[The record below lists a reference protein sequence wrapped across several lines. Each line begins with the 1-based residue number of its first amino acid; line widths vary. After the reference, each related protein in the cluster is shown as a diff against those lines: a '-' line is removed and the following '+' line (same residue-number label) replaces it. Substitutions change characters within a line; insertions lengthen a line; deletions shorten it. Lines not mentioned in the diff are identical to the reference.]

1 VSVQPQAGAGDSNTS
16 RPQPDV
22 RLTFASGGWVLAL
35 AGFLCLGVLAWA
47 LAGPLTG
54 VKERGDGTNAETY
67 GFDLSSCLV
76 DRAALTG
83 SGRPRDF
90 LTPLNHP
97 AILRGLDVEELNSR
111 LRSEQHLK
119 YLVPG
124 DRVVGI
130 VVNGVARAYPVPVL
144 NRHEIVND
152 EIAGVPIAVT
162 FSPLCD
168 APVVVER
175 SIRGEA
181 VEFAVSGLLFN
192 GNLVMYERRPET
204 SGGAEPPKEP
214 SLWCQLQARAISG
227 EEAKRGT
234 TLRVV
239 PGVNLTTWAD
249 WMARHPDTTV
259 IDADPLRRRQYR
271 EISYERYL
279 DSDEMLAA
287 VTPAPIAEEAYGIKS
302 RIIALVKGGESRVYP
317 VEALLQRMEIAGSF
331 EDDFAGEMLRFSRAA
346 QPAGSS
352 RGHVFVEV
360 VSRRSARTG
369 ILPSSGNHADGVADA
384 EPDSKEIEV
393 YPCLWFAWQRVRDG
407 G

>member
-1 VSVQPQAGAGDSNTS
+1 
-16 RPQPDV
+16 
-22 RLTFASGGWVLAL
+22 
-35 AGFLCLGVLAWA
+35 
-47 LAGPLTG
+47 
-54 VKERGDGTNAETY
+54 
-67 GFDLSSCLV
+67 
-76 DRAALTG
+76 
-83 SGRPRDF
+83 
-90 LTPLNHP
+90 
-97 AILRGLDVEELNSR
+97 LDVEDLNSK

-175 SIRGEA
+175 SIRGET

-192 GNLVMYERRPET
+192 GNLVMYDRRPET
-204 SGGAEPPKEP
+204 SGEAAPAKEP

-234 TLRVV
+234 ALRVV

-249 WMARHPDTTV
+249 WMARHPNTTV

-279 DSDEMLAA
+279 DSNEMLAA
-287 VTPAPIAEEAYGIKS
+287 VTPAPVAEEAYGIKS
-302 RIIALVKGGESRVYP
+302 RVIALVKGGESRVYP
-317 VEALLQRMEIAGSF
+317 VEALLQRMEITGSF

-360 VSRRSARTG
+360 ASRRLGFAGTPT
-369 ILPSSGNHADGVADA
+369 PSTSDAGGVADG
-384 EPDSKEIEV
+384 ESDSRGIEI
-393 YPCLWFAWQRVRDG
+393 YSCLWFAWQRVRG
-407 G
+407 E